1 MATVTVSSHP
11 DVSVGSWEVQ
21 EEDGC
26 VEATRT
32 DQTKPRWVAACFGP
46 VMEASEGPFHAE
58 FVPTDLP
65 RSSEIMFG
73 VVSASADPAAA
84 TAKGLY
90 ATGSGWMYHANR
102 GNHYHGDGNPDDV
115 NSRGTHPIAWFGQRH
130 LFRDCSQTIIMELI
144 RGELRLYMRQLDRV
158 LGRAQ
163 VAASTASWTGRI
175 ELLGTMCTGL
185 SGPVRWATE
194 LLYVGNSVQVHLHN
208 GPEGLSDCSE
218 NASWLASVV
227 RDGMVLR
234 WAPEP
239 VRGDA
244 DIVLAA
250 VAQNGMALRSA
261 TTELQGYSQIVHAAV
276 AQDARA
282 LQFATAELQSQ
293 SMLRQLQALNPCVSA
308 PLLAA
313 ELRLR
318 LAYTCHERI
327 GGESIPHCLP
337 PEVIEL
343 IGEHCT
349 ISVAVLG
356 LVCRPATLPPT
367 HQALE
372 AENAAQKLQ
381 IAEQGDEIAA
391 LKAQLAKF
399 EGVPFEPEPE
409 PEPESF
415 EPEPEL
421 EPEP

>member
-1 MATVTVSSHP
+1 MQRGRLYPRRMATVSSHP
-11 DVSVGSWEVQ
+11 DISVGSWVAQ

-26 VEATRT
+26 VEAKRT
-32 DQTKPRWVAACFGP
+32 GQTKTRWVAACFGP
-46 VMEASEGPFHAE
+46 AMEASEGPFHAE

-73 VVSASADPAAA
+73 VASASADPAAA

-90 ATGSGWMYHANR
+90 ATGSGWMYHGNR
-102 GNHYHGDGNPDDV
+102 GNFYHGDGNPYDV
-115 NSRGTHPIAWFGQRH
+115 NSRGTNPIAWPDQRH
-130 LFRDCSQTIIMELI
+130 LLPDCSQTIIMELI

-158 LGRAQ
+158 LDGAQ

-175 ELLGTMCTGL
+175 ELLGTMCSGL

-194 LLYVGNSVQVHLHN
+194 LLHVGSSVQVHMHN
-208 GPEGLSDCSE
+208 GPEGLVDCSE
-218 NASWLASVV
+218 KASWLASVE

-239 VRGDA
+239 VKGDA

-250 VAQNGMALRSA
+250 VAQSGMALRSA
-261 TTELQGYSQIVHAAV
+261 TTELQGDSEIVIAAV

-293 SMLRQLQALNPCVSA
+293 SMLRQLQTLGPCVSA

-313 ELRLR
+313 ELRLH

-327 GGESIPHCLP
+327 GGESILHCLP
-337 PEVIEL
+337 LEVIAL
-343 IGEHCT
+343 IGKHCT
-349 ISVAVLG
+349 ICVAVLG

-367 HQALE
+367 RQALE
-372 AENAAQKLQ
+372 AENVALKLQ
-381 IAEQGDEIAA
+381 IAEQADEIIA
-391 LKAQLAKF
+391 LTAQLARF

-409 PEPESF
+409 PEPA
-415 EPEPEL
+415 L
-421 EPEP
+421 RD